1 MAGPGCSKRC
11 ATATWA
17 AGTAAAATCPRAT
30 ARSIAAP
37 ADRPPIR
44 STHGRPAMTQ
54 WYYSD
59 YERNRHGP
67 VGAADLA
74 ALHADGQ
81 LDPATLVW
89 REGMT
94 QWQPWHTVM
103 AEVVPETAPP
113 AEDRASFPTIGR
125 AACRERGCTEV

>member
-1 MAGPGCSKRC
+1 
-11 ATATWA
+11 
-17 AGTAAAATCPRAT
+17 
-30 ARSIAAP
+30 
-37 ADRPPIR
+37 
-44 STHGRPAMTQ
+44 MTQ

-67 VGAADLA
+67 VEAADLA

-89 REGMT
+89 REGMA

-103 AEVVPETAPP
+103 AEVVPETAHP
-113 AEDRASFPTIGR
+113 AAARASRSEEHTSELQSLIRISYAVFCLKKKRHTNPT
-125 AACRERGCTEV
+125 THHTHHQQNTTHN

>member
-1 MAGPGCSKRC
+1 
-11 ATATWA
+11 
-17 AGTAAAATCPRAT
+17 
-30 ARSIAAP
+30 
-37 ADRPPIR
+37 
-44 STHGRPAMTQ
+44 MTQ
-54 WYYSD
+54 RYYSD

-89 REGMT
+89 REGMA

-103 AEVVPETAPP
+103 AEVVPETAHP
-113 AEDRASFPTIGR
+113 AAARASFATASADAPAGASR
-125 AACRERGCTEV
+125 SAARRVGKECVSTSRSRWWTYP

>member
-67 VGAADLA
+67 VGAADL
-74 ALHADGQ
+74 
-81 LDPATLVW
+81 
-89 REGMT
+89 RSEE
-94 QWQPWHTVM
+94 HTSEIQSLMRISYAV
-103 AEVVPETAPP
+103 
-113 AEDRASFPTIGR
+113 F
-125 AACRERGCTEV
+125 CLNKKKQ

>member
-30 ARSIAAP
+30 ARSTAAP

-54 WYYSD
+54 WYYSA

-89 REGMT
+89 GEARSEGRRVGQEGVRMCRT
-94 QWQPWHTVM
+94 RC
-103 AEVVPETAPP
+103 APMCQNNK
-113 AEDRASFPTIGR
+113 SKSQ
-125 AACRERGCTEV
+125 

>member
-1 MAGPGCSKRC
+1 MSGAGCSKRC
-11 ATATWA
+11 ATATWP

-30 ARSIAAP
+30 ARSTAAP

-89 REGMT
+89 REGMA
-94 QWQPWHTVM
+94 QWQPWHTVL
-103 AEVVPETAPP
+103 E
-113 AEDRASFPTIGR
+113 IGR
-125 AACRERGCTEV
+125 ASCRERVCPYAEISVVAVEVK

>member
-54 WYYSD
+54 RYYSD

-74 ALHADGQ
+74 ALHADGP
-81 LDPATLVW
+81 LDPATLV
-89 REGMT
+89 RPDGT
-94 QWQPWHTVM
+94 ATCPPWHPVGT
-103 AEVVPETAPP
+103 E
-113 AEDRASFPTIGR
+113 
-125 AACRERGCTEV
+125 ERRGGK

>member
-89 REGMT
+89 REGMA
-94 QWQPWHTVM
+94 QWQPWHTVI
-103 AEVVPETAPP
+103 AEVVPETAQ
-113 AEDRASFPTIGR
+113 DRKSTR
-125 AACRERGCTEV
+125 LNSRH